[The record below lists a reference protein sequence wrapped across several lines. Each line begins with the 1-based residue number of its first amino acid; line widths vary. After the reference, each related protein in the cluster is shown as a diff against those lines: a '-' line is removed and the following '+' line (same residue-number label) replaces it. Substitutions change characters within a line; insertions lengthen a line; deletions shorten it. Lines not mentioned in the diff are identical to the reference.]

1 MKLTYPLVDAILA
14 GLVTR
19 FAEYSEREDLI
30 LASITLPQFRM
41 WWLDEVKKERTRA
54 LYESV
59 DRLEQTVERAS
70 ESGSV
75 SVSVSQKDEF
85 FCFDS
90 LSTENTDA

>member
-1 MKLTYPLVDAILA
+1 
-14 GLVTR
+14 
-19 FAEYSEREDLI
+19 
-30 LASITLPQFRM
+30 
-41 WWLDEVKKERTRA
+41 

>member
-1 MKLTYPLVDAILA
+1 
-14 GLVTR
+14 
-19 FAEYSEREDLI
+19 
-30 LASITLPQFRM
+30 
-41 WWLDEVKKERTRA
+41 VKKERTRA
-54 LYESV
+54 LLYESV